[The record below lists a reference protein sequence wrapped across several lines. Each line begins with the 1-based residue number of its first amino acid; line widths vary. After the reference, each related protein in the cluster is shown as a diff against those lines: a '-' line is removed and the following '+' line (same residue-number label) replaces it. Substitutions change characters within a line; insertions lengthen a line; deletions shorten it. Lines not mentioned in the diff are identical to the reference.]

1 MTAIFDR
8 PIDHPMAWTV
18 AELGGRGGLTRTLTP
33 REHDALDEVLAATAH
48 LPKLAVTRSE
58 FSHPVIDRLMD
69 EVRREVLDGRGAA
82 VISAYDLERH
92 SLEDYERI
100 YWGLGAHLGTGAVQS
115 AKGDRIGH
123 VRNAPNEP
131 QRGYTSNVELRPHTD
146 FHEIMS
152 LGGVTSAEE
161 GGVSG
166 IASSLAVHNAIQRER
181 PDLLRPLYEGYYYGM
196 QPQAKS
202 ALPMS
207 AKKVPVFSLADGK
220 VSCMCNT
227 FFMRVAAERRG
238 EALPADLQEA
248 LAFFS
253 EVSQRPEI
261 LLQFMLEP
269 GEMLFWNNFT
279 QLHARTEFRD
289 TPEHTRLL
297 LRLWLNVPNG
307 RSVVPEIAERARQV
321 ESRVPEPA

>member
-8 PIDHPMAWTV
+8 PIVHPMAWTV
-18 AELGGRGGLTRTLTP
+18 AEVGGRSGLTRRLTP
-33 REHDALDEVLAATAH
+33 EELGALDDLLARTAH
-48 LPKLAVTRSE
+48 LPKLAVTRRE
-58 FSHPVIDRLMD
+58 FAHPAINRLMD
-69 EVRREVLDGRGAA
+69 QVRGEVMEGRGAI
-82 VISAYDLERH
+82 VLSAFDLARH

-100 YWGLGAHLGTGAVQS
+100 YWGLGSHLGNGAVQS

-131 QRGYTSNVELRPHTD
+131 QRGYTSSVELRPHTD

-152 LGGVTSAEE
+152 LAGVSSAAE

-166 IASSLAVHNAIQRER
+166 LASSLAIHNVIQRER
-181 PDLLRPLYEGYYYGM
+181 PNLLAPLYEGYFYGM

-202 ALPMS
+202 AIPMS
-207 AKKVPVFSLADGK
+207 SEKVPVFSVADGK

-238 EALPADLQEA
+238 EPLPADLQKA

-253 EVSQRPEI
+253 EVSQRPDI
-261 LLQFMLEP
+261 FLQFMLEP

-289 TPEHTRLL
+289 TPEHRRLL
-297 LRLWLNVPNG
+297 LRLWLNVPAG
-307 RSVVPEIAERARQV
+307 RPVVPVVAERARQV

>member
-1 MTAIFDR
+1 MTAIHDE
-8 PIDHPMAWTV
+8 PITHPMAWTV
-18 AELGGRGGLTRTLTP
+18 AGIGGRAGLTRVLTEP
-33 REHDALDEVLAATAH
+33 EHDALDALLAQTRGM
-48 LPKLAVTRSE
+48 PKLAVTRRD
-58 FSHPVIDRLMD
+58 FDHPAVNRLMD
-69 EVRREVLDGRGAA
+69 EARSAIMDGRGAI
-82 VISAYDLERH
+82 VLSAYALGRH

-100 YWGLGAHLGTGAVQS
+100 YWGLGTHLGVGAVQS

-131 QRGYTSNVELRPHTD
+131 QRGYTSSVELRPHTD

-152 LGGVTSAEE
+152 LGGVTSAAE

-166 IASSLAVHNAIQRER
+166 IVSSLAVHNVIQRER
-181 PDLLRPLYEGYYYGM
+181 PDLLKPLYEGYYYGM
-196 QPQAKS
+196 QPQARS
-202 ALPMS
+202 AVPLS
-207 AKKVPVFSLADGK
+207 ASKVPVFSVEAGK

-227 FFMRVAAERRG
+227 YFMRVAAELRG

-261 LLQFMLEP
+261 LLQFTLEP

-279 QLHARTEFRD
+279 QMHARTEFRD

-297 LRLWLNVPNG
+297 LRLWLNVPDG
-307 RSVVPEIAERARQV
+307 RTVVPEIAERARQV
-321 ESRVPEPA
+321 EARIPEPA